1 MQLSRNITELKKSI
15 KKNKYID
22 LVNPRLEYPKV
33 KFLIYTRGR
42 TGSTVLTELL
52 NCHPDIFCDVEIF
65 NFLYSGS
72 KVKFPEMYIKS
83 CSKRAAKH
91 GKSVYGFK
99 VKIAQL
105 RYEHGYDNYDEILS
119 NLHKEGYK
127 FLYLKRENYFRHKLS
142 NIISAQTR
150 IFHLKNGDKNTQ
162 VKINVDCEQ
171 LMEGIEYGEV
181 VNKTELE
188 NLKNINH
195 LTITYENDLI
205 YYYAIPAFSDQGSR
219 FYINVRYKG
228 IRNLTAEIKF
238 AQTRQL
244 DVTSIGSGN
253 DEIQGNIRSEI
264 RAQVIY
270 RFDN

>member
-42 TGSTVLTELL
+42 TGSTVLTDLL

-205 YYYAIPAFSDQGSR
+205 VNSR
-219 FYINVRYKG
+219 HQETADKIFNYLGLETVKVKTDLKRIVPEDLKEVILNYDEVYDYFKDTVYIKY
-228 IRNLTAEIKF
+228 LT
-238 AQTRQL
+238 
-244 DVTSIGSGN
+244 
-253 DEIQGNIRSEI
+253 
-264 RAQVIY
+264 
-270 RFDN
+270 